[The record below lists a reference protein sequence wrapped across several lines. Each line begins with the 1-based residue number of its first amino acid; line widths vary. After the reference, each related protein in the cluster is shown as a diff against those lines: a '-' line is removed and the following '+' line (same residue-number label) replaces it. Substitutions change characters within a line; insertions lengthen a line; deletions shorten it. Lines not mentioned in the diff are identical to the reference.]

1 MTING
6 IPTSDKN
13 IIAIYNLL
21 LNATLENP
29 IRTSYLKAAT
39 GLNERTIRDRIN
51 RLVFDYG
58 IPAGTTRTHNAGYF
72 IAKTEE
78 KLKAIY
84 FPILAQGKEELRRVN
99 KLKENFTNWNKEEQ

>member
-21 LNATLENP
+21 LNATLEKP

-51 RLVFDYG
+51 RFLIMEYLQEL
-58 IPAGTTRTHNAGYF
+58 HEH
-72 IAKTEE
+72 KTQ
-78 KLKAIY
+78 AISS
-84 FPILAQGKEELRRVN
+84 PRQK
-99 KLKENFTNWNKEEQ
+99 KS